1 MRMALENASTKRRA
15 PNTPAGTP
23 AKVHDGDRME
33 EDLPF
38 LTPIYEELPSTGPS
52 LIVKVLYAGQFA
64 ANHDRL
70 LTSHGKQ
77 SVKLSEAEKEI
88 VRLLSRVAEL
98 EAAADKTGDMAMDN
112 VSKGDIVELQ
122 AKIAKIMEAVQSN
135 TAAVRRRLLRRC
147 SCVPSS

>member
-38 LTPIYEELPSTGPS
+38 LTPIYEELPSTGPN
-52 LIVKVLYAGQFA
+52 LTVKVLYAAFGQFA
-64 ANHDRL
+64 AHHDRL

-77 SVKLSEAEKEI
+77 SAKLSEAEKEI
-88 VRLLSRVAEL
+88 VRLLS
-98 EAAADKTGDMAMDN
+98 KSG
-112 VSKGDIVELQ
+112 
-122 AKIAKIMEAVQSN
+122 
-135 TAAVRRRLLRRC
+135 
-147 SCVPSS
+147 